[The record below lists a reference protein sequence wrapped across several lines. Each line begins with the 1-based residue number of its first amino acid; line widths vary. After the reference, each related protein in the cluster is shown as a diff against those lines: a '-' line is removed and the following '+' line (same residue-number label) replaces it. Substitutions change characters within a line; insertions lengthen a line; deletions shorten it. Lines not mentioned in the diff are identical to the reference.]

1 MFLVYKQW
9 GRFNCNVPQ
18 NTMQNGTINFPISFS
33 NFVIPLGILSGY
45 NGLNTR
51 TTFTLERTS
60 LLKTDWVI
68 YTNSAEI
75 NLYNNSWF
83 AIGA

>member
-1 MFLVYKQW
+1 
-9 GRFNCNVPQ
+9 
-18 NTMQNGTINFPISFS
+18 MQNGTINFPISFS

-45 NGLNTR
+45 NGFNTR

-68 YTNSAEI
+68 YTDSAEI

>member
-1 MFLVYKQW
+1 
-9 GRFNCNVPQ
+9 
-18 NTMQNGTINFPISFS
+18 MQNGTINFPISFS

-45 NGLNTR
+45 NGPNNR

-68 YTNSAEI
+68 YTDSAEI